1 MIYTFYSYKGG
12 VGRSMALANVAELF
26 YRSGM
31 KVLMVDWDL
40 EAPGLERFFPV
51 DLEETLG
58 KPGVIEMLLRYKEQM
73 AQDLPISE
81 DETAP
86 LPLDRP
92 DQFTVDVYPDATGKG
107 RLWLLPAGR
116 RSQEHFAEYA
126 YAVRTFDWQDFYEN
140 WEGELYFEWLRQQ
153 FERIADVVLI
163 DSRTGVTEI
172 GGICTYQLADTVV
185 MFCAANK
192 QSLDGTHEMAQ
203 NFMDPRVQSV
213 RRGRPL
219 NFLIVPARI
228 EMAEGDLLDK
238 FQEDFMG
245 LFKDSVPRAQRIDT
259 QELWQLGIPYIP
271 KYAFTEAVAV
281 REKDLASAAPMAAA
295 FFRLK
300 EAMDWLRVRQLVH
313 TRPAG
318 ILEPGAELFGYRVL
332 EFVGE
337 GGWAYVYKAR
347 HPKLPKVVAIK
358 QLKPELV
365 EDEGTLQR
373 FLREANIVARLN
385 HPNVVTIYDLRH
397 DEKTGLHY
405 IVTEFAEKGSLAD
418 RLERS
423 PEGLP
428 IDEVV
433 RLAMDIS
440 SGLEAVHRLGVVHRD
455 VKPSN
460 VLLFDGGEGRDIPK
474 LSDFGIAKA
483 PAIGIAR
490 APAIDVARASP
501 LDTATSTG
509 SGIYGTLYY
518 MSPEQLDQ
526 DSSVDQRSDLY
537 SLGVMLYQLLTG
549 QVPFSGDVQQV
560 FWAHM
565 YVSPKPPHDL
575 RPDVPE
581 ALEQVVL
588 RALAKKREERYRSA
602 ADMREALQ
610 AVEDVT
616 VRRERQL
623 KFRSLLEQGEAHL
636 KGRRWEEAVTAFEQ
650 ADVLEPDNEQIR
662 EGLRKAREQQ
672 EMKRLYDVG
681 IQYLE
686 TENWEDAQQ
695 YLAQVVSHDP
705 NYEGGQAR
713 AQLEQATE
721 ALRRERSR
729 RDLMVQY
736 QTGMGYFR
744 TRQWARAIEAL
755 GEVSGQDPEFEDVA
769 ARLEEARR
777 YAQADQLF
785 AQAQRHK
792 ERGEWT
798 KVVECLDEVERLV
811 PPHLDVTEDLK
822 YARKRQAEART
833 EQQLP
838 EWYAA
843 GVAQQAAGD
852 LELAKESLQKVHGR
866 DSGYRDVAERLR
878 EVEKELNVKQLF
890 ERASAYAQACDWRG
904 AIEAYREIL
913 KVDPYNRRAARRLAR
928 AQGCSARWER
938 GGVVRAAVKVQ
949 NWWDVRD
956 RRVKA
961 VLAILFVMIVVTAG
975 VIAAVRLLARV
986 PPCNGENGDFE
997 RKLECWQSGGELAQ
1011 SARCEEGQ
1019 CYAILG
1025 SRDYKCEGGVPV
1037 GEAWIKQSFQV
1048 PQTISPTLSLK
1059 YRIFSYDLI
1068 DYDFFQVDVNGQS
1081 VSRFGNTDWGES
1093 NCDRGVWD
1101 SGWRF
1106 AEFDLSAYSGQTI
1119 TVTLHNINS
1128 THEWWNTW
1136 TYVDDVEIR

>member
-73 AQDLPISE
+73 AQDLPIPE
-81 DETAP
+81 DETVP
-86 LPLDRP
+86 LPFDKP
-92 DQFTVDVYPDATGKG
+92 DQFAVDVYPDATGKG

-347 HPKLPKVVAIK
+347 QPKPPKVVAIK

-365 EDEGTLQR
+365 EDEDTLQR

-385 HPNVVTIYDLRH
+385 HPNVVTIYDLKY
-397 DEKTGLHY
+397 DEKSGLHY

-418 RLERS
+418 RLGRS
-423 PEGLP
+423 PKGLP
-428 IDEVV
+428 IDEAID
-433 RLAMDIS
+433 LALGIC

-460 VLLFDGGEGRDIPK
+460 VLLFDAGEDRDIPK

-483 PAIGIAR
+483 PAI
-490 APAIDVARASP
+490 DVAKAPPVETTPSM
-501 LDTATSTG
+501 G
-509 SGIYGTLYY
+509 SGICGTLYY
-518 MSPEQLDQ
+518 MSPEQLEPDTGV
-526 DSSVDQRSDLY
+526 DSRSDLY
-537 SLGVMLYQLLTG
+537 SLGIMLYQLLTG
-549 QVPFSGDVQQV
+549 QVPFSGAVQDV

-565 YVSPKPPHDL
+565 YVSPKPPRAL
-575 RPDVPE
+575 RPDIPE
-581 ALEQVVL
+581 ALERVVL
-588 RALAKKREERYRSA
+588 RALAKKREERYQSA
-602 ADMREALQ
+602 ADMHEALR
-610 AVEDVT
+610 AVEDIT
-616 VRRERQL
+616 VRGERQRR
-623 KFRSLLEQGEAHL
+623 FRSLLEQGEAHL
-636 KGRRWEEAVTAFEQ
+636 KGRRWEEAVATFEQ
-650 ADVLEPDNEQIR
+650 AGVLEPDDGRVR
-662 EGLRKAREQQ
+662 EGLRRARDQQ
-672 EMKRLYDVG
+672 EMKRLYDLG
-681 IQYLE
+681 IQCLKE
-686 TENWEDAQQ
+686 ESWEDAQQ
-695 YLAQVVSHDP
+695 FLAQVVGYDP
-705 NYEGGQAR
+705 DYERGQAR
-713 AQLEQATE
+713 AQLERATE
-721 ALRRERSR
+721 ALRRERSQ

-736 QTGMGYFR
+736 QTGMGYYH
-744 TRQWARAIEAL
+744 TRQWARAVAAL
-755 GEVSGQDPEFEDVA
+755 GEVFEQDGQFEDVA
-769 ARLEEARR
+769 ARLEQARR

-792 ERGEWT
+792 EREEWA
-798 KVVECLDEVERLV
+798 KVIDCLEEVEQLA

-822 YARKRQAEART
+822 YAMRKQAGART
-833 EQQLP
+833 EQQLA
-838 EWYAA
+838 EWYAE
-843 GVAQQAAGD
+843 GMAQQAAGD
-852 LELAKESLQKVHGR
+852 FEQARESFQKVHDR
-866 DSGYRDVAERLR
+866 DSDYQGVAERLR
-878 EVEKELNVKQLF
+878 EVEKELNVERLF
-890 ERASAYAQACDWRG
+890 EQASERAQACDWRG

-913 KVDPYNRRAARRLAR
+913 RLDPYNRRAARRLAR

-938 GGVVRAAVKVQ
+938 GGLVRVAVRAQ
-949 NWWDVRD
+949 NWWDARD
-956 RRVKA
+956 RRVKV
-961 VLAILFVMIVVTAG
+961 VLAIVFVMIVATAG
-975 VIAAVRLLARV
+975 VIAAVRFPTLFQV
-986 PPCNGENGDFE
+986 GSTPTPVCDGGNGNFE
-997 RKLECWQSGGELAQ
+997 RRLECWQSGGQLER
-1011 SARCEEGQ
+1011 SPRCEGGQ
-1019 CYAILG
+1019 CYAVLG
-1025 SRDYKCEGGVPV
+1025 SPDYKCEGGVPV
-1037 GEAWIKQSFQV
+1037 GEAWIKQPFQV
-1048 PQTISPTLSLK
+1048 PETVSPTLSLR
-1059 YRIFSYDLI
+1059 YRIFSYDL
-1068 DYDFFQVDVNGQS
+1068 DEYDSFQVDINGQS
-1081 VSRFGNTDWGES
+1081 VGQYGNTDWERS
-1093 NCDRGVWD
+1093 DCDRGVWD

-1136 TYVDDVEIR
+1136 TYVDDVDIR